1 MNMLGSAKSSLI
13 GLGLFLSI
21 IYVGSAQALVDVRW
35 TDKDDADASFEHV
48 VSVLNAR
55 SGEKY
60 TADDFKLFEATR
72 LATSSFET
80 YFQMSEGVPVR
91 GRSLRIWKD
100 PNSGQ
105 TIQVEAYLEN
115 KVQLNVWKLAHSRN
129 GLKPNQIVARMSSQD
144 TMEVIRA
151 VVKANRDDKLI
162 AKVDWKDFWR
172 DGELYR
178 FVKVKGRRG
187 THNIVVQLSNQQ
199 VVEKSYVEFP
209 QADIPVKVFP
219 IYEESEGTN
228 KMQERVDSFL
238 RNLNATIP
246 RVDGDPFA
254 SLRSRKYM
262 EDKYDPVL
270 GMIPAFQE
278 MGYWSAVDVKFKAA
292 NLIASLPQVAN
303 DFSTGFRLE
312 GKYATVSIH
321 PDAAKKFSGIN
332 FEMQVS
338 PQFKAY
344 WAPNSA
350 GGGPWEY
357 IPSGSLYG
365 RPAFSAD
372 ELLNRPARRLA
383 EHNAAEYINDGFDEI
398 QVYWAV
404 DTLFSELQSMGFTD
418 PELSTRP
425 FNAFLYDPEIGY
437 QDNAYYTDDTINF
450 TTYSAKSQNMA
461 RDNPTIWHELGHG
474 VMDRLM
480 GDYVTLADT
489 GGLQEGMADF
499 VAQLVIQRVSGGVAF
514 EGSDQFRI
522 INNIGFHLT
531 NEVHDD
537 GEAYGGTM
545 NDLLLNA
552 INKFGRAGV
561 VKVTDL
567 TMEAMRLARN
577 HPHLTAQDW
586 FNHMMYADSR
596 ASSVRQAGE
605 LKATLI
611 TSLEGRNYRFDDKA
625 PANFTLRDGTNEVRD
640 SGPGSRGSPI
650 SYELKA
656 EDTVTH
662 HLNVKLTGTDTYKF
676 VYPLKVKVQLEGG
689 PLQGAINWVGQENRV
704 VEYTMKD
711 ESELVNF
718 DLTAKGTCERANRED
733 GSCVDFAYVQ
743 IWNAGEA
750 RPVAKK
756 RFYLRIK
763 TQARPNLANR

>member
-1 MNMLGSAKSSLI
+1 MNILRNAKSNLS
-13 GLGLFLSI
+13 GLGLILSI
-21 IYVGSAQALVDVRW
+21 ICAGSAHALVDVRW

-60 TADDFKLFEATR
+60 TADDFRLFEATR

-80 YFQMSEGVPVR
+80 YFQMADGVPVR
-91 GRSLRIWKD
+91 ARSLRIWKD
-100 PNSGQ
+100 PTSGK

-129 GLKPNQIVARMSSQD
+129 GLRTNQIVARMSSQD
-144 TMEVIRA
+144 TMSAVRA
-151 VVKANRDDKLI
+151 VVKAHRDDRLI
-162 AKVDWKDFWR
+162 TKVDWKDYWSE
-172 DGELYR
+172 GELFRY
-178 FVKVKGRRG
+178 VKVKGRKG
-187 THNIVVQLSNQQ
+187 THSIVVKLSNQQ
-199 VVEKSYVEFP
+199 VVEKSYEEFP
-209 QADIPVKVFP
+209 QSDLPVKIYS

-228 KMQERVDSFL
+228 KMQERVDSVL
-238 RNLNATIP
+238 RNLSDTIP
-246 RVDGDPFA
+246 QVSGDPFA

-278 MGYWSAVDVKFKAA
+278 MGYWSAVDLKFKAL

-303 DFSTGFRLE
+303 DFATGFRIQ

-332 FEMQVS
+332 FEMQMS
-338 PQFKAY
+338 PQFKAV
-344 WAPNSA
+344 WAPNSE

-365 RPAFSAD
+365 RPAYSAE

-383 EHNAAEYINDGFDEI
+383 EHSAAEYINDGFDEI

-404 DTLFSELQSMGFTD
+404 DRLFSELQAMGFTD

-499 VAQLVIQRVSGGVAF
+499 VAQLVIQRVSGGVPF

-552 INKFGRAGV
+552 ITKFGRDGV

-586 FNHMMYADSR
+586 FNHMMYADDIP
-596 ASSVRQAGE
+596 SSVRQAGE
-605 LKATLI
+605 LKAVLI
-611 TSLEGRNYRFDDKA
+611 ASLEGRNYRFDDKA
-625 PANFTLRDGTNEVRD
+625 PANMTLRNGENEVTDRT
-640 SGPGSRGSPI
+640 PGSRGAPI

-656 EDTVTH
+656 EDTITH
-662 HLNVKLTGTDTYKF
+662 HLSVQLKGTDTYKF
-676 VYPLKVKVQLEGG
+676 VYPVKVKVQLEGG

-711 ESELVNF
+711 ESELVKF
-718 DLTAKGTCERANRED
+718 DLTAKGVCERANRED

-743 IWNAGEA
+743 IWNAGETTK
-750 RPVAKK
+750 PVAKK

-763 TQARPNLANR
+763 TK